1 MGKFSGRARVQLTL
15 YVRQMAWLAA
25 VPKPP
30 AGSRREKL
38 GTGAKISRAEDMK
51 KKGITP
57 QMPPNPMPHIIDR
70 LVEIGL
76 TEPAGMG
83 MAPISWRTLAAWSEL
98 TGISL
103 TPWEA
108 RLLRHLSVEYLA
120 QFHRSDAE
128 TCPPPARAKVTRRE
142 AEIEEAGLR
151 AVLG

>member
-1 MGKFSGRARVQLTL
+1 
-15 YVRQMAWLAA
+15 MAWLAA

-30 AGSRREKL
+30 AGSRREKI
-38 GTGAKISRAEDMK
+38 GTGAKISRAEQMK
-51 KKGITP
+51 KNGIVP

-83 MAPISWRTLAAWSEL
+83 MAPISWRTIAAWSEL
-98 TGISL
+98 TGIALS
-103 TPWEA
+103 PWEA

-120 QFHRSDAE
+120 QFNRSELE
-128 TCPPPARAKVTRRE
+128 TCPPPMRAKVTQRE
-142 AEIEEAGLR
+142 IDIERAGLL